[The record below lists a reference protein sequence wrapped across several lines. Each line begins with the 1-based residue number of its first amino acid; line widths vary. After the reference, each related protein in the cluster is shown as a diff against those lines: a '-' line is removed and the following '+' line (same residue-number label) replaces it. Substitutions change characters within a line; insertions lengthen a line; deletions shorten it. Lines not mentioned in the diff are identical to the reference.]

1 MAKVPIM
8 AVIGPSE
15 TTVMPSPLP
24 PHWPAAERQL
34 AEHFLRHG
42 WRVSAAGTPAEPA
55 ADLLAEKGPLHYV
68 VEVKSS
74 AEPRADRV
82 LPMLSQAILQA
93 SRHALHTGAQPLA
106 VVHVRQASDGLVEK
120 IRAFHQAYAPETAIG
135 VLSSAG
141 GAWFIGEGLEELNV
155 APTIEPVPSN
165 AGTLRHAS
173 DLFSDLNQW
182 MLKVLLAPEIP
193 ERLLH
198 APRGE
203 YRTGGD
209 LAAAAQVSAMSA
221 SRLLRRLG
229 EEGFLDTSGKT
240 IRLVRRR
247 ELFLRWS
254 SAAGRSSAEMRMTS
268 VLPISPPKNLLRI
281 AQHLDACVGMFAA
294 ADLLGVGH
302 VSGVLPYAYVR
313 RLAPSQLPPGL
324 MPTQPGDRPQL
335 ILKQALAPESLFRG
349 AVRLDGALA
358 ADVLQILLDTASHPS
373 RGREQAEFLRNNV
386 LADVM
391 GGS

>member
-1 MAKVPIM
+1 V
-8 AVIGPSE
+8 
-15 TTVMPSPLP
+15 TPSPLP
-24 PHWPAAERQL
+24 PHWGAAERQL
-34 AEHFLRHG
+34 TEHLRRHG
-42 WRVSAAGTPAEPA
+42 WNVSAAGTPAEPA
-55 ADLLAEKGPLHYV
+55 ADLLAEKGPLHYA

-93 SRHALHTGAQPLA
+93 SRHALQTGAQPLA

-155 APTIEPVPSN
+155 ASTIEPVPSN

-203 YRTGGD
+203 YRTGSD
-209 LAAAAQVSAMSA
+209 LAAAAKVSAMSA
-221 SRLLRRLG
+221 SRLLRSLG
-229 EEGFLDTSGKT
+229 EQGFLDAGKT

-254 SAAGRSSAEMRMTS
+254 SAAGRSSAEMRVIS

-302 VSGVLPYAYVR
+302 VSGVPPYAYVR
-313 RLAPSQLPPGL
+313 RLASSQLPPGL

-335 ILKQALAPESLFRG
+335 ILKQALAPESVFRG
-349 AVRLDGALA
+349 AVRLEGALA
-358 ADVLQILLDTASHPS
+358 ADVLQIFLDTASHPS
-373 RGREQAEFLRNNV
+373 RGREQAEFLRNKV
-386 LADVM
+386 LADIM